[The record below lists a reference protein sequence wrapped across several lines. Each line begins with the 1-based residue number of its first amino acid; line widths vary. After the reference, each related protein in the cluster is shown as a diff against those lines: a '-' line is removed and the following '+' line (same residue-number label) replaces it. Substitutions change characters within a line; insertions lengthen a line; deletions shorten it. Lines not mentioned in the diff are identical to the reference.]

1 MTVLQL
7 EGGPRVRRVDQ
18 MGEVGEQCGDT
29 LDYSSQLSFLLFC
42 RFDIGRHYRPI
53 GLLRRVDGD
62 GLIIFDRRIA
72 TNNCQAAGATAQ
84 GLMLDCRTP
93 LSGGHP

>member
-29 LDYSSQLSFLLFC
+29 LDYSSQLSLLLFY
-42 RFDIGRHYRPI
+42 RLDIGRHYRPV
-53 GLLRRVDGD
+53 GLLRRVDRGWSHHIRCPTSARPIYVVEVFELL
-62 GLIIFDRRIA
+62 G
-72 TNNCQAAGATAQ
+72 
-84 GLMLDCRTP
+84 
-93 LSGGHP
+93 

>member
-29 LDYSSQLSFLLFC
+29 LDYSSQLAQSRQSFAYLGQADACAAAASC
-42 RFDIGRHYRPI
+42 RRPL
-53 GLLRRVDGD
+53 G
-62 GLIIFDRRIA
+62 
-72 TNNCQAAGATAQ
+72 AAAEV
-84 GLMLDCRTP
+84 
-93 LSGGHP
+93 SGGPKSLGAIGSTPMPRKSVSISRLLGACFC